1 MTLGLRKVYKLF
13 FSLFSAREFSADV
26 EVDQSIAEKFSGYLI
41 AFKYKNYVNENT
53 FILTYPKTYK
63 RHSNYMEL
71 RGLFEFRK
79 SITES

>member
-1 MTLGLRKVYKLF
+1 MRKIYKLF
-13 FSLFSAREFSADV
+13 ISIFSAGDFPADV

-41 AFKYKNYVNENT
+41 AFKYKNYVKENT

-63 RHSNYMEL
+63 RYSNYMEL